1 LLAGLTGL
9 VLESGRPSTST
20 VTTRTGRVGVV
31 DAAPLQHVGEPQV
44 VVLISAAPPGHVL
57 ERLAA
62 ASGLTV
68 REREVASCVL
78 AGLSTRA
85 IADQLTISP
94 HTVQAH
100 LTSVF
105 DKTGLRS
112 RRELISRLSR

>member
-1 LLAGLTGL
+1 
-9 VLESGRPSTST
+9 
-20 VTTRTGRVGVV
+20 
-31 DAAPLQHVGEPQV
+31 
-44 VVLISAAPPGHVL
+44 
-57 ERLAA
+57 
-62 ASGLTV
+62 
-68 REREVASCVL
+68 VL